1 MANDLVYLSER
12 DKIEDDMLKMVNK
25 HSQKVRENKSVQ
37 EAYRRGRQDERR
49 AMQVKAK
56 NKRIKIF
63 TFCMYALFTFVIV
76 WFFASWLNVVMNNS
90 DPETIKNIWDFNFFK
105 VIF

>member
-25 HSQKVRENKSVQ
+25 HSQEVREENKMKA
-37 EAYRRGRQDERR
+37 AYRRGRQDERR
-49 AMQVKAK
+49 VMQERVK
-56 NKRIKIF
+56 NRRIKVF
-63 TFCMYALFTFVIV
+63 TFCLYAIFIFVIV